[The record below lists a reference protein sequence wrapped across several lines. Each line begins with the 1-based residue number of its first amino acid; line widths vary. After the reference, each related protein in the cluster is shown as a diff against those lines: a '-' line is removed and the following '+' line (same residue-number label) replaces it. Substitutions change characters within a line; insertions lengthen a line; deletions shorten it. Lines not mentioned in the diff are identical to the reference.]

1 MCSPANSR
9 SLLKTSPY
17 HSRLFSYVGAH
28 RCVRPTI
35 AWLSSGQTHRSAPT
49 AKLQTSC
56 VKHFAFAR
64 RENEG
69 SVEISC
75 GQFDSLISCVTSR
88 YPLYNEITFAVHNA
102 SKSNSKKATG
112 TVRET
117 AESPAEGRP
126 LCESSCK

>member
-56 VKHFAFAR
+56 AKHFAFAR
-64 RENEG
+64 REKEAYLQILG
-69 SVEISC
+69 GLLKTFRCYYRLFSYVGAHRCVRPTIAWLSSGQTHRSAPTAKLQTSC
-75 GQFDSLISCVTSR
+75 ART
-88 YPLYNEITFAVHNA
+88 Y
-102 SKSNSKKATG
+102 ATHP
-112 TVRET
+112 
-117 AESPAEGRP
+117 SI
-126 LCESSCK
+126 